1 MFYVNVKQMLKEII
15 KEDKLLEQLID
26 NGNITKKQLDYII
39 VRKKLTGK
47 MRDILIQTDKGK
59 ISKSAYSITKGRG
72 VNNIKKSFYTLI
84 LAYYLDIITKDSFI
98 ALEKVTNIINSV
110 KGRSLTK
117 EQVNDIIKTLESIF
131 DQLISI

>member
-1 MFYVNVKQMLKEII
+1 MLKEII
-15 KEDKLLEQLID
+15 KEDKLLERLID

-47 MRDILIQTDKGK
+47 MKDILIQTDKGK
-59 ISKSAYSITKGRG
+59 ISKSAYSITKDRG

-84 LAYYLDIITKDSFI
+84 LAYYLDIIAKDSFI
-98 ALEKVTNIINSV
+98 ALEKVTNIINNV
-110 KGRSLTK
+110 KGRTLTK
-117 EQVNDIIKTLESIF
+117 EQVNDVVKTLESIF

>member
-15 KEDKLLEQLID
+15 KEDKLLERLID

-47 MRDILIQTDKGK
+47 MKDILIQTDKGK
-59 ISKSAYSITKGRG
+59 ISKSTYSITKDRG

-84 LAYYLDIITKDSFI
+84 LAYYLDIIAKDSFI
-98 ALEKVTNIINSV
+98 ALEKVTNIINNV
-110 KGRSLTK
+110 KGRTLTK
-117 EQVNDIIKTLESIF
+117 EQVNDVVKTLESIF

>member
-15 KEDKLLEQLID
+15 KEDKLLERLID

-47 MRDILIQTDKGK
+47 MKDILIQTDKGK
-59 ISKSAYSITKGRG
+59 ISKSAYSITKDRG

-84 LAYYLDIITKDSFI
+84 LAYYLDIIAKDSFI
-98 ALEKVTNIINSV
+98 ALEKVTNIINNV
-110 KGRSLTK
+110 KGRTLTK
-117 EQVNDIIKTLESIF
+117 EQVNDVVKTLESIF